1 MLIREESARLEV
13 PDDYVIHGPGK
24 KMPGFYN
31 LSQKLNRD
39 FSILFVKSVG
49 PKMALDAFGGTGVR
63 GIRLA
68 METGANVVISEQSPK
83 AYEYVLRNIAI
94 NNLEIKSYNTGF
106 YQACDEGV
114 FDYIDIDPYGSVVP
128 YVDRAVTSV
137 KPGGYL
143 GFTATDLS
151 SLTGSVPAKT
161 RRRYGANITND
172 TFRHEMGIRLL
183 ISYIVHRAAVFD
195 RAATPM
201 FSFWNS
207 HFYRLFFRVEKGV
220 KKADRLIDQIGY
232 INKRLILWGIY
243 PDLEDGPVWTGRIN
257 DQETTERIAEHSASI
272 ASKEL
277 GRYLSLMPFED
288 VSLLFKDLT
297 GISQYIHIEMPRIN
311 AVISMLR
318 DAGWTA
324 GRTEF
329 SNTGIKSNCSI
340 EDVISVLR

>member
-1 MLIREESARLEV
+1 MLIHEESAKLEV
-13 PDDYVIHGPGK
+13 PDDYIIQGPGK

-39 FSILFVKSVG
+39 FSILFVKAVR

-68 METGANVVISEQSPK
+68 MEAGANVVISEQSPE
-83 AYEYVLRNIAI
+83 AYEYVLRNIAL

-106 YQACDEGV
+106 YQACDEAV

-183 ISYIVHRAAVFD
+183 ISYIVNRAAVFD

-201 FSFWNS
+201 ISFWNS

-220 KKADRLIDQIGY
+220 EKADNIIDQIGY
-232 INKRLILWGIY
+232 VNKKRILY
-243 PDLEDGPVWTGRIN
+243 EMCPDHNDGPVWTGRIN
-257 DQETTERIAEHSASI
+257 DTEILEKITELSSSI
-272 ASKEL
+272 SSRQL

-297 GISQYIHIEMPRIN
+297 GISQQLHIEMPRIN
-311 AVISMLR
+311 AVISRLQ

-329 SNTGIKSNCSI
+329 CNTGIKSNCSV
-340 EDVISVLR
+340 EDIISILG